1 MKIQLLVS
9 TGILLVALQPCHECR
24 TLSKGAPAAP
34 AASSALQHTA
44 LRPRSTYTAPSR
56 PSRSR
61 SLLVLLFESFIEV
74 ALNSMSGV
82 VPKVSS
88 FVTSFS
94 FLTRP
99 VPGEIQV

>member
-24 TLSKGAPAAP
+24 TLSKGVPAAP
-34 AASSALQHTA
+34 AAST

-56 PSRSR
+56 RSRSL

-82 VPKVSS
+82 VPKCRR
-88 FVTSFS
+88 
-94 FLTRP
+94 L
-99 VPGEIQV
+99 